1 MSTRRPQ
8 TAGSTAATDRRP
20 TRRRIMQLLAAAVAA
35 AVAAPAAVRTAEP
48 ARSTGNGKTRW
59 IGHC

>member
-1 MSTRRPQ
+1 MK
-8 TAGSTAATDRRP
+8 TAGSTAQAGDRRP

-35 AVAAPAAVRTAEP
+35 AVAAPATVRRAEP
-48 ARSTGNGKTRW
+48 PRSTWTGKTRW